1 MTGGMRDDARDRM
14 NLVARSWQR
23 LALMLGVLLRIE
35 EKRLKRIFAISIPI
49 IGGMLSQSVINL
61 VDAAMVGRLG
71 DAALAGVGIGCYATF
86 ITVSVVMGL
95 SAGVQAMVARRQG
108 AGQLDQ
114 IGEPLIAGLQL
125 AALIGLPLTLLVYLA
140 TPWFIPLFNSD
151 QPVLDVAMP
160 YFEWRTLAT
169 VAVGMNFVFR
179 GFWNGISEG
188 KKYLYILLL
197 MHLVNIIVSW
207 VLIFGIGSWEGF
219 GAVGSGMGTTIA
231 LFFGC
236 AMNFWVTFHR
246 HRERFRLSGVSAD
259 TMRSIVRLTIP
270 NSTQQTLFALGN
282 GVLFWIIGLVGTQE
296 QAIGHILIS
305 LMLLMILPAVGL
317 GMAATSLVGHSLG
330 REEPV
335 DAYRWGWEVT
345 RVAVFIM
352 AIAGLPLWLF
362 PEYVLRIFTPHPEL
376 IALGEWPLRITGLN
390 IALEVT
396 AMVLTQALLGAGA
409 SKQVMIIN
417 LLMQWCVLLPLAFLV
432 GPVAGFGLLGIW
444 LLQGIQRITLSAI
457 YGAIWRKQTWGR
469 ISF

>member
-1 MTGGMRDDARDRM
+1 MQLSATGWLTVIG
-14 NLVARSWQR
+14 N
-23 LALMLGVLLRIE
+23 LLRIE
-35 EKRLKRIFAISIPI
+35 EQRLRRIFAISIPI
-49 IGGMLSQSVINL
+49 IGGMLSQSIINL

-71 DAALAGVGIGCYATF
+71 DTALAGVGIGSYATF

-108 AGQLDQ
+108 AGKLNE
-114 IGEPLIAGLQL
+114 ITEPLIAGLQL
-125 AALIGLPLTLLVYLA
+125 AALIGLPLTLAVYVA
-140 TPWFIPLFNSD
+140 APFFIPIFNHD
-151 QPVLDVAMP
+151 QSVVDIAVP

-169 VAVGMNFVFR
+169 IAVGMNFVFR

-188 KKYLYILLL
+188 KKYLYTLLL
-197 MHLVNIIVSW
+197 MHLINIIVSW

-219 GAVGSGMGTTIA
+219 GAVGSGIGTTIA
-231 LFFGC
+231 LFCGA
-236 AMNFWVTFHR
+236 AMNFWLTFHQQKG
-246 HRERFRLSGVSAD
+246 RFNLAGVSTQ
-259 TMRSIVRLTIP
+259 TMRNIIRLTIP

-282 GVLFWIIGLVGTQE
+282 GVLFWIIGQVGTQE

-330 REEPV
+330 REEHK

-345 RVAVFIM
+345 RVAMLIM
-352 AIAGLPLWLF
+352 TLAGIPLWLF

-376 IALGEWPLRITGLN
+376 IALGKWPLRITGLN
-390 IALEVT
+390 ITLEVT

-409 SKQVMIIN
+409 SKQVMNIN
-417 LLMQWCVLLPLAFLV
+417 FLMQWGVLLPLAFII

-457 YGAIWRKQTWGR
+457 YGVIWRKQKWGR